1 MVYNCALSVH
11 IILGDIDSVIAIA
24 TLLWNAYKFLKK
36 GKNCGTETPRLI
48 INSYKIEN
56 EFYFKIDDK
65 IKSESEL
72 IAKLKE
78 EINEI
83 ENK

>member
-1 MVYNCALSVH
+1 
-11 IILGDIDSVIAIA
+11 
-24 TLLWNAYKFLKK
+24 
-36 GKNCGTETPRLI
+36 LI